1 MWTGP
6 VIRCFRNIFCVF
18 ALLAATGQAKAES
31 TTSGAPGP
39 RVDACYSTSTQSYKG
54 YIDPYW
60 AAWPT
65 GGSGGFIVASD
76 PQFPRV
82 TGADEEEQLDG
93 AASEKRLRDV
103 FALISGMRTS
113 SKYVPVIINGDLT
126 EFGHGSERRTSQSL
140 YPLMNGSTGG
150 PLFFPGLGNHDY
162 VNNVNDCANN
172 GCARDSICDL
182 MTWVNEILPTAGIP
196 KSVDFKKSEDLVRG
210 SLSYSFTI
218 GDLHFIELN
227 DSPIHSSTFST
238 TVETPWDQATFR
250 IEPSLRWL
258 EGDLREARRAGKV
271 IFVNMHKRDAWP
283 NNASNARFVEL
294 MQGYAVTAV
303 FAGHLH
309 RQLGYYPTPERFGN
323 VPAFQS
329 GGLLDGSF
337 LYVTYDTGLG
347 TAKIMGYKRGQ
358 GYGEPTEVPLK
369 RGTWV
374 PPVKSFSDAEITFY
388 EGNNSNQKV
397 VCDVM
402 LAGNP
407 KFNMNGAYGC
417 SNDEARSLVIHKAKA
432 GTMITLYGN
441 YNHNGNES
449 YAVID
454 VLQDITLPMTD
465 NTFNHT
471 WSGPLW
477 KITKYGPNNLDG
489 KISSVSVGTRDY
501 NSGWMTL
508 YSGNNG
514 GGDIV
519 CTEPVNRIRKF
530 NMGGRCKNDEARSVR
545 FHMVRAGFQACFYGD
560 WDQYEGQG
568 WSCMGTYRN
577 YEDLLVD
584 SFNYPVDIPGQYW
597 VWRYKTI
604 DGKVSSAEISALSRR
619 GAKGP
624 GKLPRRRVSGD
635 RARPGDDHP

>member
-1 MWTGP
+1 
-6 VIRCFRNIFCVF
+6 
-18 ALLAATGQAKAES
+18 
-31 TTSGAPGP
+31 
-39 RVDACYSTSTQSYKG
+39 
-54 YIDPYW
+54 
-60 AAWPT
+60 
-65 GGSGGFIVASD
+65 
-76 PQFPRV
+76 
-82 TGADEEEQLDG
+82 
-93 AASEKRLRDV
+93 
-103 FALISGMRTS
+103 
-113 SKYVPVIINGDLT
+113 
-126 EFGHGSERRTSQSL
+126 
-140 YPLMNGSTGG
+140 
-150 PLFFPGLGNHDY
+150 
-162 VNNVNDCANN
+162 
-172 GCARDSICDL
+172 
-182 MTWVNEILPTAGIP
+182 
-196 KSVDFKKSEDLVRG
+196 
-210 SLSYSFTI
+210 
-218 GDLHFIELN
+218 
-227 DSPIHSSTFST
+227 
-238 TVETPWDQATFR
+238 
-250 IEPSLRWL
+250 
-258 EGDLREARRAGKV
+258 
-271 IFVNMHKRDAWP
+271 MHKRDAWP
-283 NNASNARFVEL
+283 NNASNGRFVEL

-309 RQLGYYPTPERFGN
+309 RQLGYHPTPERFGN

-347 TAKIMGYKRGQ
+347 TAKIRGYKLGQ

-374 PPVKSFSDAEITFY
+374 PPVKTFSDAEITFY

-465 NTFNHT
+465 NTFNNT

-489 KISSVSVGTRDY
+489 KISSVSVETRDY
-501 NSGWMTL
+501 NSSWMTL

-568 WSCMGTYRN
+568 WKCIGTHRN
-577 YEDLLVD
+577 YEDLMVN

-624 GKLPRRRVSGD
+624 GKLTRRRVSGD